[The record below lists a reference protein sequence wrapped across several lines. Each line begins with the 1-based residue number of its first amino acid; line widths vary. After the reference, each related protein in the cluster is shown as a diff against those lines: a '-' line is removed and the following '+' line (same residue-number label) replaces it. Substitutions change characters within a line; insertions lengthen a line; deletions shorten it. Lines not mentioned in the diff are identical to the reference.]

1 MMHLLRNCLRWWLS
15 ELQSLIPSGMRHFI
29 NESQTTI
36 LASFRS
42 NALTLDRIQKGRNTS
57 LGEFPLIEKNGTSE
71 VPLKALVRKAL
82 GDESLAKTR
91 IAFDLLPNQILHRIL
106 TFPTVAEENLHQVVQ
121 YEIERRTPFKPDEV
135 YFTAE
140 VVGRSPETQEIEVAL
155 AVALRATVDE
165 AVEQMAQLGLRPKRV
180 GASAPG
186 LSAAEG
192 VNFLP
197 SDVARK
203 TPRWAIAGT
212 GALGLVTAG
221 LLIAAILLPLEMKRE
236 QAAQLSA
243 DVAALRKNA
252 VAASRLAD
260 EIEALRARNQFIQT
274 QRSSAQPAVKVLDD
288 LTRLLPDDAWVFQ
301 LRLQKGQVSAQ
312 GHTTAVS
319 ALVER
324 IESDPRFRNVAVQS
338 RVTRDP
344 KTGME
349 RFHLTFDLAG
359 TEA

>member
-1 MMHLLRNCLRWWLS
+1 MIHWLPNFINWWLC
-15 ELQSLIPSGMRHFI
+15 ELSFLLPGGIRQLFNRHQS
-29 NESQTTI
+29 TI
-36 LASFRS
+36 LTAFEN
-42 NALTLDRIQKGRNTS
+42 NAVVFDRIQVGQYKR
-57 LGEFPLIEKNGTSE
+57 LGVFPLLTPDGATATAQESA
-71 VPLKALVRKAL
+71 VQKALKTASQQTPKIAL
-82 GDESLAKTR
+82 
-91 IAFDLLPNQILHRIL
+91 DLPSNQILRRTI
-106 TFPTVAEENLHQVVQ
+106 TFPSATEENLQQVVQ
-121 YEIERRTPFKPDEV
+121 YEMERRTPFKPDEV
-135 YFTAE
+135 YFTAS
-140 VVGRSPETQEIEVAL
+140 VTGRSPETQEIEVAL
-155 AVALRATVDE
+155 AVVPRATVDE
-165 AVEQMAQLGLRPKRV
+165 AVEQMANLGLRPERV

-197 SDVARK
+197 SDGTRK
-203 TPRWAIAGT
+203 TPRWGVAGT
-212 GALGLVTAG
+212 GALGLVTAV
-221 LLIAAILLPLEMKRE
+221 LLIAAILLPLEIKRE
-236 QAAQLSA
+236 RAAQLSA
-243 DVAALRKNA
+243 DVVALRKNA
-252 VAASRLAD
+252 VAASRLTD
-260 EIEALRARNQFIQT
+260 EIEALRVRNQFIQT
-274 QRSSAQPAVKVLDD
+274 QRNSAQPAVKVLDD

-312 GHTTAVS
+312 GYTTAVS